1 MASSGRSGRQ
11 EVAGQLVALTYL
23 YRAQGPN
30 SALLSRGAGEISGP
44 PTWKGV
50 CATGKRQSPINIPL
64 NTSAPKVEAEMGE
77 FDFAY
82 GSFEQCD
89 VLNTGH
95 GTMQV
100 RMAAAWQGPA
110 QSAHIQTPE
119 HLTLFLMDTCAG
131 VSLRRSFTRTNYL

>member
-1 MASSGRSGRQ
+1 M
-11 EVAGQLVALTYL
+11 GQLVALTL
-23 YRAQGPN
+23 LCVVRDPN
-30 SALLSRGAGEISGP
+30 DEPFSYGAGEISGP

-50 CATGKRQSPINIPL
+50 CASGKRQSPINIPL
-64 NTSAPKVEAEMGE
+64 NTSAPKVDAEMGE

-100 RMAAAWQGPA
+100 RM
-110 QSAHIQTPE
+110 SAT
-119 HLTLFLMDTCAG
+119 
-131 VSLRRSFTRTNYL
+131 